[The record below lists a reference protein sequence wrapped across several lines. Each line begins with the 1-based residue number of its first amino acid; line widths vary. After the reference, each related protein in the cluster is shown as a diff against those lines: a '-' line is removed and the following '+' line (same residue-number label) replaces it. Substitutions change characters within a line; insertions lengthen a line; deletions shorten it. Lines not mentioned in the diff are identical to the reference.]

1 MARLDIAL
9 EPLLHFLN
17 HSGAGPLDEAR
28 RSSDVLDLCRN
39 LQLVDVVHEVLHL
52 LEVVVVG
59 LESSHERLRERAVE
73 ILILLVDR
81 NVLAWEVR
89 AEERVHEG
97 AQLRRVELGVL
108 ELHLDRWPVVVLRRL
123 HCFEQGL

>member
-17 HSGAGPLDEAR
+17 HSGAGPLNEAR
-28 RSSDVLDLCRN
+28 CSSDVLDLCWD

-81 NVLAWEVR
+81 NVLAREVR

-108 ELHLDRWPVVVLRRL
+108 ELHLDRWPIVALRRL